1 MVHVSII
8 IRNVTNIAILHD
20 IFLSGILPKIK
31 IKIYLAMAISPE
43 IANIKHWLHNQS
55 CLYVSYGPY
64 KPFKYTYLT
73 ILCLLTSM
81 QYFRFTLFAL
91 KM

>member
-1 MVHVSII
+1 
-8 IRNVTNIAILHD
+8 
-20 IFLSGILPKIK
+20 
-31 IKIYLAMAISPE
+31 MAISPE